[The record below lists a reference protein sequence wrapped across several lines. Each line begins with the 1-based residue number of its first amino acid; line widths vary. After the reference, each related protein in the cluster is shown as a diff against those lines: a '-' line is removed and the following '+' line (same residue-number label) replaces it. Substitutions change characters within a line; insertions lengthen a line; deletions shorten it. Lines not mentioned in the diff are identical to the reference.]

1 MCFDTV
7 MVCRPGEL
15 EQEASFITQRLVV
28 FRSAAGDSAQRL
40 PRSLTCE
47 ARIRSANACCCAS
60 SGLIFWRSMVSRPL
74 RNSGIDRGRAFCGVY
89 DVPSYH
95 LAGHRAAAHDA
106 SCVDFISQVALRYY
120 YYLQAMLEV
129 RRYSRSRR
137 PLASQLRH
145 RILCVVA
152 TLMSLLASP

>member
-1 MCFDTV
+1 MRDVSVASVMCFDTV

-95 LAGHRAAAHDA
+95 LAGHRAAALT
-106 SCVDFISQVALRYY
+106 IQALRCE
-120 YYLQAMLEV
+120 LRGLHL
-129 RRYSRSRR
+129 SSGTT
-137 PLASQLRH
+137 LLLLFASHARG
-145 RILCVVA
+145 
-152 TLMSLLASP
+152 T